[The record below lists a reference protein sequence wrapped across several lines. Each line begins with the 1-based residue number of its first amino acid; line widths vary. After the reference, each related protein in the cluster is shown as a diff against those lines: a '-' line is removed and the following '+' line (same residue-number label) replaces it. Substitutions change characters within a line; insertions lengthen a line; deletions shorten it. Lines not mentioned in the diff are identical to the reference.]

1 MKQLRQT
8 IRRILLET
16 WSESNDPYKEYSSW
30 EEEHKKIVKLMNLI
44 KSGDITQINPALSL
58 AETLEYISG
67 YSYKEEKYD
76 GYSGKKIYHYFELY
90 APFNEDFLQ
99 TLKTTQKYGG
109 TYFDLTEPDDEVV
122 VLMFV
127 EKVK

>member
-1 MKQLRQT
+1 MKQLRRAIQ
-8 IRRILLET
+8 RIILET
-16 WSESNDPYKEYSSW
+16 DGPYEEYSNW
-30 EEEHKKIVKLMNLI
+30 EEEFKKQSKLMNLI

-67 YSYKEEKYD
+67 YTYKEELYD

-90 APFNEDFLQ
+90 APFNEDFIQRLRS
-99 TLKTTQKYGG
+99 TQKYGG
-109 TYFDLTEPDDEVV
+109 KYFELTEPDDEVV

-127 EKVK
+127 EKIK